1 MLKKIDRKNRFVSMF
16 DPKTGFYARSGVIDE
31 NGKDTGVDPFMTSY
45 PELIDVGVMG
55 HCVHGA
61 SGLCLKSGVQC
72 YQNGLK
78 THHPN
83 SEPPAQDVRS
93 EQPVW
98 VAVLFVLRS

>member
-61 SGLCLKSGVQC
+61 SAAAFVSSPVSSATRMALKHIIQI
-72 YQNGLK
+72 
-78 THHPN
+78 
-83 SEPPAQDVRS
+83 
-93 EQPVW
+93 
-98 VAVLFVLRS
+98 

>member
-55 HCVHGA
+55 T
-61 SGLCLKSGVQC
+61 LCAWSQRSLSQ
-72 YQNGLK
+72 
-78 THHPN
+78 
-83 SEPPAQDVRS
+83 VRC
-93 EQPVW
+93 PVLPEW
-98 VAVLFVLRS
+98 P